1 MPRGSIRL
9 SCGLASWRASCSSG
23 PVLRRWTTSRHDS
36 WRLLTTLT
44 PPWRSPSSGHMAINR
59 WQSNGGTYLS
69 RAVLGVVPTVLLP
82 LLNVLAPADAKEQAA
97 AGELIHRR
105 HRFSQEKR
113 GVLDHQATP
122 AANLDCLSDGGH
134 GRWRPSQSMQL
145 PQAARHRVLDRRGR
159 AQIGREVAR
168 IDTL

>member
-69 RAVLGVVPTVLLP
+69 RAVLGPVLFPEDLARRDLPPSLLDPLPIPLASQPLIYGTPLMVSQLEAVSPRTCAPPLHTSVPAPPVKASSPLSPLRVSLP
-82 LLNVLAPADAKEQAA
+82 SPPLKVSLPAP
-97 AGELIHRR
+97 
-105 HRFSQEKR
+105 
-113 GVLDHQATP
+113 P
-122 AANLDCLSDGGH
+122 
-134 GRWRPSQSMQL
+134 QSTSL
-145 PQAARHRVLDRRGR
+145 PP
-159 AQIGREVAR
+159 
-168 IDTL
+168 